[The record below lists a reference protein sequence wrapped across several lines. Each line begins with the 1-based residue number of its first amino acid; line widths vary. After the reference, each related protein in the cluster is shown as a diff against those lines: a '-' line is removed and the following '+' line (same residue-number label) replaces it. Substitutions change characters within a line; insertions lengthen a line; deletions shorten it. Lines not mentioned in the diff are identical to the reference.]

1 MSFTIKNRHGARNM
15 TPRGNA
21 SVRYI
26 VVHNT
31 GTAPHAAPAADNNC
45 TYFNNAYRGASAHY
59 FIDDS
64 TICEYAD
71 PAKQITWH
79 CGDGRGRYGI
89 TNANSVGVEVC
100 NNGTFTDAE
109 LERLRFLVHYLMEKF
124 GVPASRVVRHYDAS
138 RKRCPAAYI
147 DATAWDTLHTYIT
160 GGNAEKPVAD
170 GTVPQRVRQIAV
182 DGYWG
187 SATTKRLQE
196 YFGTTPDGIVSGQYR
211 GNKQPAMTTGWDFSN
226 TKAGSNAI
234 RKVQRATGAAVD
246 GHFGVNS
253 VKALEKH
260 FGYNP
265 DGRLDSPSL
274 TVKAMQKAL
283 NENRF

>member
-1 MSFTIKNRHGARNM
+1 MAFTIENRHGARNM

-21 SVRYI
+21 AVRYI

-45 TYFNNAYRGASAHY
+45 TYFDNAYRGASAHY

-71 PAKQITWH
+71 PTKQITWH

-89 TNANSVGVEVC
+89 TNANSVGIEVC
-100 NNGTFTDAE
+100 NNGTFTSAE
-109 LERLRFLVHYLMEKF
+109 LERLRFLVRYLMEKF
-124 GVPASRVVRHYDAS
+124 GIPASRVVRHYDAS
-138 RKRCPAAYI
+138 RKHCPAAYI
-147 DATAWDTLHTYIT
+147 GTDAWNTLHAYIA
-160 GGNAEKPVAD
+160 GGVAEKPS
-170 GTVPQRVRQIAV
+170 GTGDTTGGTRQIAV

-187 SATTKRLQE
+187 SDTTKRLQE
-196 YFGTTPDGIVSGQYR
+196 YFGTPADGIVSGQYR
-211 GNKQPAMTTGWDFSN
+211 GNKQPAMTSGWDFSN
-226 TKAGSNAI
+226 TKAGSTVV
-234 RKVQRATGAAVD
+234 RKIQAATGATVD
-246 GHFGVNS
+246 GHFGKNS

-260 FGYNP
+260 FGYNQ